1 MIRFTLFLVVIGIGL
16 AVLILND
23 DRGRILGMQSD
34 EFGRFIY
41 LLPIALMLSA
51 GVWASRR
58 SVGETMRQMMIWLVI
73 ILALVTV
80 YLYRQEALGVGNRVL
95 AGLLPGRAVV
105 VTTSEGGEEIILH
118 KLLNGHFEAEVN
130 VNGQTVKMLVDTGAS
145 MVALS
150 HEDAERIGIDLTR
163 LTYSMTVMTANGR
176 TRAAPITLDQVSI
189 GPIVRNNLAAT
200 VAEDGR
206 LDQSL
211 LGMSFLETLGSLQ
224 MQTDELRMRD

>member
-1 MIRFTLFLVVIGIGL
+1 MNRLTIVLAILGIGL
-16 AVLILND
+16 AILLFSND
-23 DRGRILGMQSD
+23 SGRIFGLESD
-34 EFGRFIY
+34 EFGRFVY

-51 GVWASRR
+51 GIWASRR
-58 SVGETMRQMMIWLVI
+58 GIGETMRQLLIWLVI
-73 ILALVTV
+73 ILALATL
-80 YLYRQEALGVGNRVL
+80 YLYRQEAFGVGNRLL
-95 AGLLPGRAVV
+95 AGLVPGRAVV
-105 VTTSEGGEEIILH
+105 VTTSEGGEEVILH
-118 KLLNGHFEAEVN
+118 KLLDGHFAADVS
-130 VNGQTVKMLVDTGAS
+130 VDGQTISMLVDTGAS

-150 HEDAERIGIDLTR
+150 HEDAVRIGIDPSQ

-176 TRAAPITLDQVSI
+176 ARAAPVTLDQVAI
-189 GPIVRNNLAAT
+189 GPIIRNNVAAS

>member
-1 MIRFTLFLVVIGIGL
+1 MIRLTLLLVVIGIGL
-16 AVLILND
+16 AVLIVNND
-23 DRGRILGMQSD
+23 SSRILGLQSE

-51 GVWASRR
+51 GIWASRR
-58 SVGETMRQMMIWLVI
+58 SVGETMRQLMIWLVI
-73 ILALVTV
+73 ILALATV
-80 YLYRQEALGVGNRVL
+80 YLYRQEALGVGNRLL
-95 AGLLPGRAVV
+95 AGLVPGRAVV
-105 VTTSEGGEEIILH
+105 VTTSEGGQEVILH
-118 KLLNGHFEAEVN
+118 KLLNGHFEADVS
-130 VNGQTVKMLVDTGAS
+130 VNGQTIEMLVDTGAS

-150 HEDAERIGIDLTR
+150 HEDAQRIGIDLSR

-176 TRAAPITLDQVSI
+176 SRAAPITLDQVAV
-189 GPIVRNNLAAT
+189 GPIVRNNVAAS

>member
-1 MIRFTLFLVVIGIGL
+1 MIRFTVFLVLIGIGL
-16 AVLILND
+16 AVLILNND
-23 DRGRILGMQSD
+23 SSRILGLQSD
-34 EFGRFIY
+34 DFGRVVY

-51 GVWASRR
+51 GIWGSRR

-95 AGLLPGRAVV
+95 AGLVPGRAVV
-105 VTTSEGGEEIILH
+105 VTTSEGGKEIILH
-118 KLLNGHFEAEVN
+118 KLLNGHFEADVN
-130 VNGQTVKMLVDTGAS
+130 VNGRPVEMLVDTGSS

-150 HEDAERIGIDLTR
+150 HEDAERIGIDFAG

-176 TRAAPITLDQVSI
+176 SRAAPVTLDQVAI
-189 GPIVRNNLAAT
+189 GPIVRNNVAAS

-211 LGMSFLETLGSLQ
+211 LGMSFLETLGSMQ
-224 MQTDELRMRD
+224 MQTDELRLRD

>member
-23 DRGRILGMQSD
+23 DRGRILGMQSE

-105 VTTSEGGEEIILH
+105 VRTSEGGEEIILH

>member
-1 MIRFTLFLVVIGIGL
+1 MIRLTVFLVVIGIGL
-16 AVLILND
+16 ALLIVNND
-23 DRGRILGMQSD
+23 SSRILGLQSD
-34 EFGRFIY
+34 DFVRVVY

-51 GVWASRR
+51 GIWARR
-58 SVGETMRQMMIWLVI
+58 SSIGETMRHMMIWLVI

-80 YLYRQEALGVGNRVL
+80 YLYRQDALGVGNRLL
-95 AGLLPGRAVV
+95 AGLVPGRAVV
-105 VTTSEGGEEIILH
+105 VTTSEGGQEIILH
-118 KLLNGHFEAEVN
+118 KLLNGHFEADVA
-130 VNGQTVKMLVDTGAS
+130 VNGQTIEMLVDTGAS

-150 HEDAERIGIDLTR
+150 HEDAERIGIDLSR
-163 LTYSMTVMTANGR
+163 LSYSMTVMTANGR
-176 TRAAPITLDQVSI
+176 GRAAPVTLDQVAI
-189 GPIVRNNLAAT
+189 GPIVRNNVAAS

>member
-1 MIRFTLFLVVIGIGL
+1 MIRLTVFLVVIGIGL
-16 AVLILND
+16 AVLIVNND
-23 DRGRILGMQSD
+23 SGRILGLQSD
-34 EFGRFIY
+34 DFGRVVY

-51 GVWASRR
+51 GIWAGGR

-73 ILALVTV
+73 ILALATV
-80 YLYRQEALGVGNRVL
+80 YLYRQEALGVGNRLL
-95 AGLLPGRAVV
+95 AGLVPGHAVV
-105 VTTSEGGEEIILH
+105 VTTSEGGQEIILH
-118 KLLNGHFEAEVN
+118 KLLNGHFEADVSVDGHTIE
-130 VNGQTVKMLVDTGAS
+130 MLVDTGSS

-150 HEDAERIGIDLTR
+150 HEDAERIGIDLSG

-176 TRAAPITLDQVSI
+176 SRAAPITLDQVAI
-189 GPIVRNNLAAT
+189 GPIVRNNVAAS
-200 VAEDGR
+200 VAEDGK

>member
-1 MIRFTLFLVVIGIGL
+1 MIRFTVILVVIGIGL
-16 AVLILND
+16 IVLILNGD
-23 DRGRILGMQSD
+23 SGRILGLQSD
-34 EFGRFIY
+34 EFGRFVY

-51 GVWASRR
+51 GIWAR

-80 YLYRQEALGVGNRVL
+80 YLYRQEAIGVGNRVL
-95 AGLLPGRAVV
+95 AGLIPGRAVV
-105 VTTSEGGEEIILH
+105 VTTSEGGAEIILH
-118 KLLNGHFEAEVN
+118 KLLNGHFEADVD
-130 VNGQTVKMLVDTGAS
+130 VNGRTVEMLVDTGSS

-150 HEDAERIGIDLTR
+150 HEDAERIGIDLTG

-176 TRAAPITLDQVSI
+176 SRAAPITLDQVAI
-189 GPIVRNNLAAT
+189 GPIIRNNVAAS

>member
-1 MIRFTLFLVVIGIGL
+1 MIRFTVILVVIGIGL
-16 AVLILND
+16 IVLILNGD
-23 DRGRILGMQSD
+23 SGRILGLQSD
-34 EFGRFIY
+34 EFGRFVY

-51 GVWASRR
+51 GIWAR

-80 YLYRQEALGVGNRVL
+80 YLYRQEAISVGNRVL
-95 AGLLPGRAVV
+95 AGLIPGRAVV
-105 VTTSEGGEEIILH
+105 VTTSEGGAEIILH
-118 KLLNGHFEAEVN
+118 KLLNGHFEADVD
-130 VNGQTVKMLVDTGAS
+130 VNGRTVEMLVDTGSS

-150 HEDAERIGIDLTR
+150 HEDAERIGIDLTG

-176 TRAAPITLDQVSI
+176 SRAAPITLDQVAI
-189 GPIVRNNLAAT
+189 GPIVRNNVAAS

>member
-1 MIRFTLFLVVIGIGL
+1 MIRLIILLVVIGIGL
-16 AVLILND
+16 AALIIND
-23 DRGRILGMQSD
+23 DSGRILGLRSD
-34 EFGRFIY
+34 EFGRAIY

-51 GVWASRR
+51 GIWGSRR
-58 SVGETMRQMMIWLVI
+58 NVGETMRQMMIWLVI

-80 YLYRQEALGVGNRVL
+80 YLYRQEALGVGNRLL
-95 AGLLPGRAVV
+95 AGLVPGRAVV
-105 VTTSEGGEEIILH
+105 VTTSGGGQEIILH
-118 KLLNGHFEAEVN
+118 KLLNGHFEADVS
-130 VNGQTVKMLVDTGAS
+130 VNGQTIEMLVDTGSS

-150 HEDAERIGIDLTR
+150 QEDAKRIGIDLSH

-176 TRAAPITLDQVSI
+176 GRAAPVTLDQVAI
-189 GPIVRNNLAAT
+189 GPIVRNNVAAS

-224 MQTDELRMRD
+224 MQTDELRIRD

>member
-1 MIRFTLFLVVIGIGL
+1 MIRLTVFLVVIGIGL
-16 AVLILND
+16 AVLIVNND
-23 DRGRILGMQSD
+23 SSRILGLQSD
-34 EFGRFIY
+34 DFVRVVY

-51 GVWASRR
+51 GIWARR
-58 SVGETMRQMMIWLVI
+58 NSVSETMRQMIIWLVI

-80 YLYRQEALGVGNRVL
+80 YLYRQEALGVGNRLL
-95 AGLLPGRAVV
+95 AGLVPGRAVV
-105 VTTSEGGEEIILH
+105 ATTSEGGQEIILH
-118 KLLNGHFEAEVN
+118 KLLNGHFEADVA
-130 VNGQTVKMLVDTGAS
+130 VNGQTIEMLVDTGAS

-150 HEDAERIGIDLTR
+150 HEDAERIGIDLSG
-163 LTYSMTVMTANGR
+163 LSYSMTVMTANGR
-176 TRAAPITLDQVSI
+176 SRAAPVTLDQVAI
-189 GPIVRNNLAAT
+189 GPIVRNNVAAS

>member
-1 MIRFTLFLVVIGIGL
+1 MIRLTVFLVVIGIGL
-16 AVLILND
+16 AVLIVNND
-23 DRGRILGMQSD
+23 SSRILGLQSD
-34 EFGRFIY
+34 DFGRVVY

-51 GVWASRR
+51 GIWASRR

-80 YLYRQEALGVGNRVL
+80 YLYRQEALGVGNRLL
-95 AGLLPGRAVV
+95 AGLVPGRAVV
-105 VTTSEGGEEIILH
+105 VTTSEGGREIILH
-118 KLLNGHFEAEVN
+118 KLLNGHFEADVS
-130 VNGQTVKMLVDTGAS
+130 VNGQTVEMLVDTGAS
-145 MVALS
+145 IVALS
-150 HEDAERIGIDLTR
+150 HDDAERIGIDLSR
-163 LTYSMTVMTANGR
+163 LTYSMTIMTANGR
-176 TRAAPITLDQVSI
+176 GRAAPVTLDQVAI
-189 GPIVRNNLAAT
+189 GPIVRNNVAAS

>member
-1 MIRFTLFLVVIGIGL
+1 MIRFTIFLLVIGIGL
-16 AVLILND
+16 AVLILNNDGGGILGLQSD
-23 DRGRILGMQSD
+23 DFGRIV
-34 EFGRFIY
+34 Y

-51 GVWASRR
+51 GIWASQR
-58 SVGETMRQMMIWLVI
+58 SFGETMRQMMIWLVI

-95 AGLLPGRAVV
+95 AGLVPGRAVV
-105 VTTSEGGEEIILH
+105 VTTSEGGKEIILH
-118 KLLNGHFEAEVN
+118 KLLSGHFEADVN
-130 VNGQTVKMLVDTGAS
+130 VNGRPVEMLVDTGSS

-150 HEDAERIGIDLTR
+150 HEDAERIGIDLTG

-176 TRAAPITLDQVSI
+176 SRAAPVTLDQVAI
-189 GPIVRNNLAAT
+189 GPIVRNNVAAS

-224 MQTDELRMRD
+224 MQTDELRLRD

>member
-95 AGLLPGRAVV
+95 AGLIPGRAVV

-130 VNGQTVKMLVDTGAS
+130 VNGQTVEMLVDTGAS

-189 GPIVRNNLAAT
+189 GPIVRNNVAAT

>member
-1 MIRFTLFLVVIGIGL
+1 MIRFTVILVVIGIGL
-16 AVLILND
+16 AVLILNGD
-23 DRGRILGMQSD
+23 SGRILGLQSD
-34 EFGRFIY
+34 EFGRFVY

-51 GVWASRR
+51 GIWAR
-58 SVGETMRQMMIWLVI
+58 SVGETMRQMIIWLVI

-80 YLYRQEALGVGNRVL
+80 YLYRQEAIGVGNRVL
-95 AGLLPGRAVV
+95 AGLIPGRAVV
-105 VTTSEGGEEIILH
+105 VATSEGGAEIILH
-118 KLLNGHFEAEVN
+118 KLLNGHFEADVN
-130 VNGQTVKMLVDTGAS
+130 ANGRTVEMPVDTGSS

-150 HEDAERIGIDLTR
+150 HEDAERIGIDLTG

-176 TRAAPITLDQVSI
+176 SRAAPITLDQVAI
-189 GPIVRNNLAAT
+189 GPIVRNNVAAS

>member
-1 MIRFTLFLVVIGIGL
+1 MIRFTVILVVIGIGL
-16 AVLILND
+16 AVLILNGD
-23 DRGRILGMQSD
+23 SGRILGLQSD
-34 EFGRFIY
+34 EFGRFVY

-51 GVWASRR
+51 GIWAR

-80 YLYRQEALGVGNRVL
+80 YLYRQEAIGVGNRVL
-95 AGLLPGRAVV
+95 AGLIPGRAVV
-105 VTTSEGGEEIILH
+105 VATSEGGAEIILH
-118 KLLNGHFEAEVN
+118 KLLNGHFEADVN
-130 VNGQTVKMLVDTGAS
+130 VNGRTVEMLVDTGSS

-150 HEDAERIGIDLTR
+150 HEDAERIGIDLTG

-176 TRAAPITLDQVSI
+176 SRAAPITLDQVAI
-189 GPIVRNNLAAT
+189 GPIIRNNVAAS

>member
-1 MIRFTLFLVVIGIGL
+1 MIRLIILLAVIGIGL
-16 AVLILND
+16 TALIVNND
-23 DRGRILGMQSD
+23 SGRILGLRSD
-34 EFGRFIY
+34 EFGRAVY

-51 GVWASRR
+51 GIWGSRR
-58 SVGETMRQMMIWLVI
+58 NVGETMRQMMIWLVI

-80 YLYRQEALGVGNRVL
+80 YLYRQEAFGVGNRLL
-95 AGLLPGRAVV
+95 AGLVPGRAVV
-105 VTTSEGGEEIILH
+105 VNTSEGGQEIILH
-118 KLLNGHFEAEVN
+118 KLLNGHFEADVS
-130 VNGQTVKMLVDTGAS
+130 VNGQTIEMLVDTGSS

-150 HEDAERIGIDLTR
+150 QEDAKRIGIDLSR

-176 TRAAPITLDQVSI
+176 GRAAPVTLDQVAI
-189 GPIVRNNLAAT
+189 GPIVRNNVAAS

-224 MQTDELRMRD
+224 MQTDELRIRD

>member
-1 MIRFTLFLVVIGIGL
+1 MIRFTVILVVIGIGL
-16 AVLILND
+16 AVLILNGD
-23 DRGRILGMQSD
+23 SGRILGLQSD
-34 EFGRFIY
+34 EFGRFVY

-51 GVWASRR
+51 GIWAR

-80 YLYRQEALGVGNRVL
+80 YLYRQEAIGVGNRVL
-95 AGLLPGRAVV
+95 AGLIPGRAVV
-105 VTTSEGGEEIILH
+105 VATSEGGAEIILH
-118 KLLNGHFEAEVN
+118 KLLNGHFEADVN
-130 VNGQTVKMLVDTGAS
+130 VNGRTVEMLVDTGSS

-150 HEDAERIGIDLTR
+150 HEDAERIGIDLTG

-176 TRAAPITLDQVSI
+176 SRAAPITLDQVAI
-189 GPIVRNNLAAT
+189 GPIVRNNVAAS

>member
-1 MIRFTLFLVVIGIGL
+1 MIRFILLLLVIVIGL
-16 AVLILND
+16 AVLIVNND
-23 DRGRILGMQSD
+23 SGRILGLQSD

-51 GVWASRR
+51 GIWGSRQN
-58 SVGETMRQMMIWLVI
+58 VGETMRQLMIWFVI
-73 ILALVTV
+73 ILALATV
-80 YLYRQEALGVGNRVL
+80 YLYRQEALGVGNRLL
-95 AGLLPGRAVV
+95 AGLIPGRAVF
-105 VTTSEGGEEIILH
+105 VTTSQGGQEVILH
-118 KLLNGHFEAEVN
+118 KLLNGHFEADVG
-130 VNGQTVKMLVDTGAS
+130 VNGQTVEMLVDTGAS

-150 HEDAERIGIDLTR
+150 HEDAARIGIDLSR

-176 TRAAPITLDQVSI
+176 SRAAPVTLDQVAI
-189 GPIVRNNLAAT
+189 GPIVRNNVAAS